1 MTERFWSKDDQSGGP
16 DACWNW
22 TAFRDR
28 DGYGRFQISKK
39 VGRTSHRVAWEMEN
53 GPIPGGLCVLHK
65 CDNPACVN
73 VSHLF
78 LGTRLD
84 NNKDRHRKGRNGP
97 RARLFGDANPSR
109 QHPEN
114 LPRGTRHANAKIND
128 DIVREIRSSLSSS
141 RSLAAKFGV
150 GETQISRIRSHK
162 RWTHVT

>member
-1 MTERFWSKDDQSGGP
+1 MTERFWSKVDQSGGP

-53 GPIPGGLCVLHK
+53 GPIPDGLCVLHK

-97 RARLFGDANPSR
+97 RVRKYGDDNPSR
-109 QHPEN
+109 KHPEN
-114 LPRGTRHANAKIND
+114 LPRGEGHAHARINE
-128 DIVREIRSSLSSS
+128 DIVRKIRASSS
-141 RSLAAKFGV
+141 PSCALVAEFGL
-150 GETQISRIRSHK
+150 GESHVSRIRKHK
-162 RWTHVT
+162 LWAHVT